1 MKFDTVKYSRDS
13 HSSQQ
18 FFRNWFCCPLRNFA
32 LENRDKS
39 RFSII
44 CLLTMPF
51 RYLNCMSNQDS
62 SSETKSRS
70 HTLSTLSTLKG
81 LTKSGAKLRK
91 HAKKR
96 LDIEVQHTP
105 PDAKLLAKYQQSQL
119 LDLSTSEFTDIGTV
133 SIEQPGRVCLEVS
146 RGINTKGKIKPV
158 PTPRRFATPP
168 SSSSVLKDDVAE
180 EADSE
185 SDYIPCA
192 SSMFLQIS
200 KSPTF
205 APKHSKTMS
214 LPRRPPLTSCPT
226 SPPSSIPQV
235 FNPDLASRF
244 QSQTL
249 TRSFPKSPPPD
260 HPPGET
266 EEPTDSQT
274 SLLNPSFDLMIS
286 PLFAPSGAFQSSFL
300 RPQQKTCRDID
311 SQQKTCRDIDFQTRR
326 NESAVSR
333 DRTAF
338 ITLDSS
344 FLLMPQS
351 LSQCEFIKV
360 ELLFVNYFVFTFL
373 YFLFTFC
380 YCCCF

>member
-1 MKFDTVKYSRDS
+1 
-13 HSSQQ
+13 
-18 FFRNWFCCPLRNFA
+18 
-32 LENRDKS
+32 
-39 RFSII
+39 
-44 CLLTMPF
+44 
-51 RYLNCMSNQDS
+51 MSNQDS
-62 SSETKSRS
+62 SRS

-81 LTKSGAKLRK
+81 LTKSGTKLRK

-158 PTPRRFATPP
+158 PTPRRFVTPP

-180 EADSE
+180 EADSK
-185 SDYIPCA
+185 SDHIPRA
-192 SSMFLQIS
+192 SSMALQIS

-205 APKHSKTMS
+205 ATKHSKSLS
-214 LPRRPPLTSCPT
+214 LPRRLPLTSCPT
-226 SPPSSIPQV
+226 SPPSSPQV
-235 FNPDLASRF
+235 FKPDLASRF

-249 TRSFPKSPPPD
+249 PRSFPKSPPPD

-274 SLLNPSFDLMIS
+274 SLFNPSFDLMIS

-311 SQQKTCRDIDFQTRR
+311 SQQKTCRDIDFQANR
-326 NESAVSR
+326 NESAISR

-344 FLLMPQS
+344 FLLKPQS
-351 LSQCEFIKV
+351 LLQCEFIKV
-360 ELLFVNYFVFTFL
+360 QLLFVNYFVFTFL
-373 YFLFTFC
+373 CFFINFLSLFFVVVVSRFDPDGNTRALITFMNC
-380 YCCCF
+380 HFVDI